1 MSLSHRVKPVVL
13 VLFLCLT
20 VTSCSSLMWTRRVIL
35 RGGKRV
41 VAGSE
46 PVLLTSTRQGLEDR
60 IKNLYN
66 AINSFQATVDMTPSV
81 GSVYKSRINEGSGL
95 IKDVR
100 SYVLYRKPGDI
111 RIIGKAPVVRT
122 TEFDMVSVGDSFKVY
137 LTSKNLFV
145 EGANSAPPNSK
156 AVFENLRPE
165 HFLSAM
171 LIMPTDA
178 TKEVAVLEDLTDE
191 ENALYVLH
199 FMKKAENGNWMLGRN
214 VWFDRL
220 NLSILRQKVF
230 DEEGLIISDTRYAK
244 WQPWNGVMFP
254 AEIEITRPKDGYG
267 VQMTVVDMQMNV
279 EVTDDKFELTQPEG
293 SELRRIGQPSA
304 DAGPERKAQ

>member
-1 MSLSHRVKPVVL
+1 MSFLHRRAPVAL
-13 VLFLCLT
+13 VLGLGL
-20 VTSCSSLMWTRRVIL
+20 VSTSCSWVHKDIL

-41 VAGSE
+41 VAGAE
-46 PVLLTSTRQGLEDR
+46 PVLLTATRQGLEDR
-60 IKNLYN
+60 ITNLYN

-81 GSVYKSRINEGSGL
+81 GSVYKSKVDEGSGL

-100 SYVLYRKPGDI
+100 SYVLYRRASDI

-122 TEFDMVSVGDSFKVY
+122 TEFDMVSMGDSFKVY

-145 EGANSAPPNSK
+145 TGLNSAPPTSK

-171 LIMPTDA
+171 LIMPTDKA
-178 TKEVAVLEDLTDE
+178 NEVPVLEDLTDE
-191 ENALYVLH
+191 ENAIYVVH
-199 FMKKAENGNWMLGRN
+199 FMKKAPDGTWMLNRN

-230 DEEGLIISDTRYAK
+230 DKEGLILSDTRYGK

-254 AEIEITRPKDGYG
+254 SEIEITRPQDNYG
-267 VQMTVVDMQMNV
+267 VHMQVVDMQMNA
-279 EVTDDKFELTQPEG
+279 EITDDKFVLEQPEG
-293 SELRRIGQPSA
+293 SQLRHIGDPQ
-304 DAGPERKAQ
+304 